1 MWARV
6 WEVRRQL
13 VGVRPIGP
21 PRGFPGSNSI
31 LRFGSKLVSRLS
43 ISLVLGRSA
52 ITGKP
57 RSYWAERANDGLTQP
72 LRPGRRPRNPQP
84 AQTCGRGARPRRR
97 TRPRQPRAASR
108 APEGP
113 PPVTQ
118 TRGGT
123 VQAPPHSRRL
133 VGALSPRR
141 GKLAGCVCVCMC
153 VGVCFVIRSPADA
166 AGMAACSAARRRGRG
181 GAPGTPSYIRT
192 RPTEAHVNAR
202 SPHAAHH
209 AVRFS
214 HARRE
219 PAAPRHTVY
228 ADVGLPTARRSPI
241 TAKRTFATRHNI
253 GCYIYRAYL

>member
-21 PRGFPGSNSI
+21 PRGFPGSNSV

-113 PPVTQ
+113 PPRDANQGRNRTGPAPLPPIGRRAVT
-118 TRGGT
+118 T
-123 VQAPPHSRRL
+123 SRE
-133 VGALSPRR
+133 
-141 GKLAGCVCVCMC
+141 AGRVCVRVYVC
-153 VGVCFVIRSPADA
+153 GVCFVIRSPADA

-209 AVRFS
+209 AVRFL